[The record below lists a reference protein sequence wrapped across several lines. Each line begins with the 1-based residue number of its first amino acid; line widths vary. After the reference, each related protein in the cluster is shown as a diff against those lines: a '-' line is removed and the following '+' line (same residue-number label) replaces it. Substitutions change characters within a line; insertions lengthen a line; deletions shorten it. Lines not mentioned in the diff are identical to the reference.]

1 MQIFTYLIIIFNLTF
16 QYKYRRQ
23 YIDKIKDNM
32 RFIIKFNLILL
43 LILNTSSIAKEN
55 FFNEAKN
62 LFDKKKYEDSKFLF
76 QRNIV
81 FNPKDSKSYLY
92 LAKIYNFEENEK
104 EELKNINT
112 TLLIDPNNEEALYM
126 LIDIELKRSNFS
138 KVNELKEKFEIVCS
152 SLCSNTASIN
162 ERLKNFEKKDKS

>member
-1 MQIFTYLIIIFNLTF
+1 
-16 QYKYRRQ
+16 
-23 YIDKIKDNM
+23 M

-162 ERLKNFEKKDKS
+162 ERLKNFEKKGES

>member
-1 MQIFTYLIIIFNLTF
+1 MRLIIKLNI
-16 QYKYRRQ
+16 
-23 YIDKIKDNM
+23 
-32 RFIIKFNLILL
+32 ILL

-92 LAKIYNFEENEK
+92 LAKIYNIEENEK

-152 SLCSNTASIN
+152 LLCNNTASIN
-162 ERLKNFEKKDKS
+162 ERLKNFEKKEES

>member
-1 MQIFTYLIIIFNLTF
+1 MKKLFICIILFCSFLNLEV
-16 QYKYRRQ
+16 
-23 YIDKIKDNM
+23 
-32 RFIIKFNLILL
+32 
-43 LILNTSSIAKEN
+43 TSKEN
-55 FFNEAKN
+55 FFLEAK
-62 LFDKKKYEDSKFLF
+62 KKFNENKLDDSKFLF

-81 FNPKDSKSYLY
+81 FNPKDAKSYLY

-152 SLCSNTASIN
+152 SLCNNTASIN

>member
-1 MQIFTYLIIIFNLTF
+1 
-16 QYKYRRQ
+16 
-23 YIDKIKDNM
+23 M

-62 LFDKKKYEDSKFLF
+62 LFDRKKYEDSKFLF
-76 QRNIV
+76 QRNII

-152 SLCSNTASIN
+152 LLCNNTASIN

>member
-1 MQIFTYLIIIFNLTF
+1 MKL
-16 QYKYRRQ
+16 
-23 YIDKIKDNM
+23 
-32 RFIIKFNLILL
+32 IIKFNLILL

-138 KVNELKEKFEIVCS
+138 KVNELKEKLEIVCS
-152 SLCSNTASIN
+152 LLCNNTASIN
-162 ERLKNFEKKDKS
+162 ERLKNFEKKEES

>member
-1 MQIFTYLIIIFNLTF
+1 
-16 QYKYRRQ
+16 
-23 YIDKIKDNM
+23 M

-62 LFDKKKYEDSKFLF
+62 LFDRKKYEDSKFLF
-76 QRNIV
+76 QRNII

-152 SLCSNTASIN
+152 SLCNNTASIN